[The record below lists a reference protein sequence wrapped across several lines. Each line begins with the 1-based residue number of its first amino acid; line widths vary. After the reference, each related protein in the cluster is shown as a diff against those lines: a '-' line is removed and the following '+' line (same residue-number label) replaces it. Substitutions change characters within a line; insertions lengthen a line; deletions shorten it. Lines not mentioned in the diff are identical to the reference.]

1 MFGIL
6 LNGNK
11 VDKVDVKGWLHLIA
25 ILVGSTLRI
34 IFALAEESLSRK
46 IFYKDIFLLV
56 FIDCYILN
64 VLHINISLE

>member
-11 VDKVDVKGWLHLIA
+11 VDKVDGKIWFHLIA

-46 IFYKDIFLLV
+46 I
-56 FIDCYILN
+56 
-64 VLHINISLE
+64 